1 MIAYVFDCA
10 YFLHVCLNCLLL
22 WLPHTDQSLSV
33 FQTLKQNNSRLEN
46 RTQLVS
52 ICHMGPKVF
61 INCAG
66 FIMIDTNQL
75 GDT

>member
-1 MIAYVFDCA
+1 MEVDAV
-10 YFLHVCLNCLLL
+10 L
-22 WLPHTDQSLSV
+22 QM
-33 FQTLKQNNSRLEN
+33 LKQNNSRLEN

-52 ICHMGPKVF
+52 ICDMGPKVF

-75 GDT
+75 GDTYVYKDIFP